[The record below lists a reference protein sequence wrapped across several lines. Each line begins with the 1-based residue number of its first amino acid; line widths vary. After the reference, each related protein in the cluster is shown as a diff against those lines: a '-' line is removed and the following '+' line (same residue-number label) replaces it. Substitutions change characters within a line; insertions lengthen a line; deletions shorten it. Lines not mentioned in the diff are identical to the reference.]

1 MSKAYLTLDDGP
13 TKLTPHIID
22 YLNSKSIIPIFF
34 TIGKQIEECFSEGVY
49 ALKKGAIIGNHS
61 YSHPNFNEL
70 TLDECISEI
79 KKQEELLDQLYKVAG
94 VERNY
99 KIFRFPYGEKGDK
112 NKELIQKYLRKM
124 QFCRIE
130 DSNIDFE
137 WYQYYKFN
145 MDIDIFWTFDFS
157 EYNLEYNNGF
167 TRDNIFKK
175 IHDNEPQTGGIL
187 LDDNANHIIL
197 MHDHEKTDDVLHGYY
212 KILIDYVIAQGVEF
226 IPPKFMAF

>member
-22 YLNSKSIIPIFF
+22 YLSSINIIPIFF
-34 TIGKQIEECFSEGVY
+34 TIGKQIEECFSECIY

-94 VERNY
+94 VERKY

-187 LDDNANHIIL
+187 LDDNAHHIIL

-212 KILIDYVIAQGVEF
+212 KILIDYVIGQGVEF